1 MLYQSAKKLYNT
13 CGVARTFGNT
23 QEVVLARKIL
33 FGNYK
38 NKALYIAYVAVLCAL
53 TVVCQYFLAQTG
65 NQLLVGSVVNM
76 FLLFAT
82 TLCGIVGGATLGCV
96 TPFVAFLLGISK
108 NFAQTPFVAVANLL
122 LCVVYGVGTGLLS
135 TNKRPVVVLNKVVY
149 LVFGALVKFAFMYF
163 VCVKLI
169 FPLFMKEQMLQMLN
183 VAWSWVQLFAALIG
197 GTCVVLVDEL
207 LLRKR
212 IRLA

>member
-1 MLYQSAKKLYNT
+1 MLICVCFGFLQKLLYQSAKKLYNT

-108 NFAQTPFVAVANLL
+108 NFAQTPFVEVGGGDFSHCGGAWGGGPG
-122 LCVVYGVGTGLLS
+122 VV
-135 TNKRPVVVLNKVVY
+135 
-149 LVFGALVKFAFMYF
+149 
-163 VCVKLI
+163 
-169 FPLFMKEQMLQMLN
+169 
-183 VAWSWVQLFAALIG
+183 G
-197 GTCVVLVDEL
+197 GECGW
-207 LLRKR
+207 
-212 IRLA
+212 